1 MRPSGPQLR
10 AADHDSLRVRDLEVA
25 FPPFGIRGRG
35 GPQAFLDQLAVERV
49 DAANAEDHA
58 IHELPPLLAAWRRLM
73 TLCPARI
80 VVKEAPGPP

>member
-25 FPPFGIRGRG
+25 FPPFGILGRG

-58 IHELPPLLAAWRRLM
+58 IPRTAAAAGRLAKIDDTLPS
-73 TLCPARI
+73 
-80 VVKEAPGPP
+80 PP